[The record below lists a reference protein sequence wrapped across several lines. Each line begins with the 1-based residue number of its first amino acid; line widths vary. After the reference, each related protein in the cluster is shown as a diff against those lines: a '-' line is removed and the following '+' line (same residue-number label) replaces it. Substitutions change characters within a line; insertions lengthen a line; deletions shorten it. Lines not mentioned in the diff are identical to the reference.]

1 MSTSTTSAIAAAA
14 KKLASALDLCRAN
27 VPGLSNAALNAA
39 AASSIALGQNDGTAY
54 PTDYVR
60 KRVGLVLDELSNV
73 ARLAAERDDKPK
85 SSFGLLLRALK
96 ARRFVDPNTARSV
109 IESRLTAYC
118 AARGSS
124 TDWRRPKSSDSIRR
138 VI

>member
-1 MSTSTTSAIAAAA
+1 MSSSSPAVAAAA
-14 KKLASALDLCRAN
+14 KKLAAALDRCRSK

-60 KRVGLVLDELSNV
+60 KRVGLLLDELSNV
-73 ARLAAERDDKPK
+73 SRLAGELNEKPK

-96 ARRFVDPNTARSV
+96 ARRFVDPKTARAV
-109 IESRLTAYC
+109 IESRLMAYC

-124 TDWRRPKSSDSIRR
+124 
-138 VI
+138 